1 MEEMLRKFKSEF
13 EGVYYAF
20 LEASDTVDAMDS
32 DHKIYSDDGRSAAWG
47 RYKRK
52 SGQLYELRR
61 VAKILGYTLEDINS
75 WEEKVY
81 NEYNKN
87 SI

>member
-1 MEEMLRKFKSEF
+1 MEEMMRKFKDEF
-13 EGVYYAF
+13 KSVYNLY
-20 LEASDTVDAMDS
+20 LEASDTVDSMDS
-32 DHKIYSDDGRSAAWG
+32 DHKIYSDDDRSAAWG

-52 SGQLYELRR
+52 IGQLYELRR

-81 NEYNKN
+81 NESKKN

>member
-20 LEASDTVDAMDS
+20 LEASETVDTMDS
-32 DHKIYSDDGRSAAWG
+32 DHKIYSDDDRSAAWG

-81 NEYNKN
+81 NEYKKN

>member
-20 LEASDTVDAMDS
+20 LEASDTVDTMDS
-32 DHKIYSDDGRSAAWG
+32 DHKIYSDDDRSVAWG

-52 SGQLYELRR
+52 SGQLHELHR

-81 NEYNKN
+81 NEYKKN

>member
-1 MEEMLRKFKSEF
+1 MEEMMRKFKDEF
-13 EGVYYAF
+13 KSVYNLY
-20 LEASDTVDAMDS
+20 LEASDLVESIDKYPENYDKDDKDS
-32 DHKIYSDDGRSAAWG
+32 AWT
-47 RYKRK
+47 RFKRK

-81 NEYNKN
+81 NEYKKN

>member
-1 MEEMLRKFKSEF
+1 MEEMMRKFKEEF
-13 EGVYYAF
+13 EGVYYVF

-32 DHKIYSDDGRSAAWG
+32 DHKTYGDDDRNSAWG

-52 SGQLYELRR
+52 SGQLHELRR
-61 VAKILGYTLEDINS
+61 VAKILGYTSEDINS

-81 NEYNKN
+81 NEYMDNN
-87 SI
+87 I

>member
-1 MEEMLRKFKSEF
+1 MEEMLRKFKDEF
-13 EGVYYAF
+13 EGVYYVF
-20 LEASDTVDAMDS
+20 LDASDTVDAMDS
-32 DHKIYSDDGRSAAWG
+32 DHKTYSDDDRSAAWS

-52 SGQLYELRR
+52 SGQMHELRR

-81 NEYNKN
+81 NKRKENN
-87 SI
+87 I

>member
-1 MEEMLRKFKSEF
+1 MEEILRKFKAEF
-13 EGVYYAF
+13 EGVYYVF
-20 LEASDTVDAMDS
+20 LEASDTVDAMDG
-32 DHKIYSDDGRSAAWG
+32 DHKIYSDDDRSAAWG

-52 SGQLYELRR
+52 IGQMYELRR

-81 NEYNKN
+81 NEYKKN

>member
-13 EGVYYAF
+13 EGVYYIY
-20 LEASDTVDAMDS
+20 LEASDTVDAMDG
-32 DHKIYSDDGRSAAWG
+32 DHKTYDDDDRSSAWS

-52 SGQLYELRR
+52 SGQMYELRK
-61 VAKILGYTLEDINS
+61 VAKILGYTQEDINS

-81 NEYNKN
+81 NEYMKN
-87 SI
+87 NI

>member
-1 MEEMLRKFKSEF
+1 MEEMLRKFKDEF
-13 EGVYYAF
+13 EGVYYMF
-20 LEASDTVDAMDS
+20 LDASDTVDTMDS
-32 DHKIYSDDGRSAAWG
+32 NHKIYSDDDRSVAWG

-52 SGQLYELRR
+52 SGQLHELHR

-81 NEYNKN
+81 NEYKKDN
-87 SI
+87 I

>member
-1 MEEMLRKFKSEF
+1 MTEVLH
-13 EGVYYAF
+13 G
-20 LEASDTVDAMDS
+20 
-32 DHKIYSDDGRSAAWG
+32 G

-81 NEYNKN
+81 NEYKKN